1 MFQEYNE
8 LEYID
13 ISNFDT
19 SNVIEMSYMFSL
31 CNKLNE
37 IKGISKFNTINATNM
52 SSMFQG

>member
-37 IKGISKFNTINATNM
+37 IKDISKFNTINATNM